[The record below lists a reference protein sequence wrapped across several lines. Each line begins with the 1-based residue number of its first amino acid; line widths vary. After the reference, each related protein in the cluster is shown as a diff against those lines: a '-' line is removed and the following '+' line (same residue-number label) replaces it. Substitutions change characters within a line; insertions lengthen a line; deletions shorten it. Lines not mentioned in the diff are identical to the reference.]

1 MSIPKLSVCMITYG
15 HEAYIIDALKGV
27 LMQKTTFEFEVVL
40 AEDCSPDATQEVV
53 RSFLQQHPR
62 SNKVKYIRHAVNKGM
77 MDNFIWAL
85 NQCRGEYIAICE
97 GDDYWID
104 PLKLERQIAIL
115 EQNPS
120 HSFCFHQ
127 GIRFG
132 EDESTYDVYPLN
144 KQQTTFLPSE
154 IFNMTTIPMASV
166 VFRSSIP
173 RTFVR
178 GHSHPDFQL
187 LCSLMTRGEA
197 YFLKEVMSVYRV
209 HPGGVSYN
217 HFTVKYLEKRLSD
230 LLAEATMPQFSDAVQ
245 KEIAHAYVVHVLLL
259 TQNFRQELTS
269 GQIMGYLSNSISL
282 RKRKGSYFNEYKQI
296 FSSLSPLVAK
306 FSSLFNIKQ
315 MKHFLKLVYDKLTI
329 RGFRDQLL
337 HETKTTQNELAIL
350 REQLFTNNPVMVVGN
365 MKICLPLFYAD
376 HIQKII
382 YQSRNYYELET
393 LGFLR
398 THYKQFDH
406 IIDIGSNI
414 GNHMLYYCNYLAPKK
429 VYCFEPNLFNRNQLE
444 QNVLINHLNKVVT
457 VYPFALGATIGKGLQ
472 TNFSL
477 GNTGMNRI
485 DTFSDA
491 DSDEEAVDIRS
502 LDSLNIPQ
510 ANFMKIDVEGFEVE
524 VLKGAGE
531 MIKRCKPVVMV
542 EVFETNRP
550 EVEALMQ
557 GYGYKKFIT
566 LEDYNSI
573 YVPL

>member
-1 MSIPKLSVCMITYG
+1 MSVLISVCMITYN
-15 HEAYIIDALKGV
+15 HENYIRQAVESV
-27 LMQKTTFEFEVVL
+27 LG
-40 AEDCSPDATQEVV
+40 QEVSYPFELAIFNDASTDKTDV
-53 RSFLQQHPR
+53 IIREIIAEHPKGHLITYKLHEKNIGL
-62 SNKVKYIRHAVNKGM
+62 SANYIYSIKHCSGK
-77 MDNFIWAL
+77 
-85 NQCRGEYIAICE
+85 YIAICE

-104 PLKLERQIAIL
+104 NNKLQKQVDFM
-115 EQNPS
+115 EQ
-120 HSFCFHQ
+120 HEEYMLCFHQ
-127 GIRFG
+127 ALRVNTEIN
-132 EDESTYDVYPLN
+132 SYDVYPHLTEQHFDVTN
-144 KQQTTFLPSE
+144 FFD
-154 IFNMTTIPMASV
+154 IVTIPMASV
-166 VFRSSIP
+166 VLRNNKNIYFRL
-173 RTFVR
+173 
-178 GHSHPDFQL
+178 GHSQMDFMM
-187 LCSLMTRGEA
+187 LCSLLMQGQA
-197 YFLKEVMSVYRV
+197 YFIKEIMSVYRV
-209 HPGGVSYN
+209 HGNGATFH
-217 HFTVKYLEKRLSD
+217 HFTASYLTNRISNLGV
-230 LLAEATMPQFSDAVQ
+230 EARMPEFSTAVR
-245 KEIAHAYVVHVLLL
+245 KEIAHMYVTHVLLL
-259 TQNFRQELTS
+259 ITHFRQELTA
-269 GQIMGYLSNSISL
+269 GQIMEYLSNSIRL
-282 RKRKGSYFNEYKQI
+282 RKREGSYFKEYKQI
-296 FSSLSPLVAK
+296 FNSLSPLVAK

-315 MKHFLKLVYDKLTI
+315 MKHFLKRVYDKLTV

-337 HETKTTQNELAIL
+337 HETKTTQKELAVL
-350 REQLFTNNPVMVVGN
+350 RDQLFTNNPVMVVGN

-444 QNVLINHLNKVVT
+444 QNVSLNHLNKVVT
-457 VYPFALGATIGKGLQ
+457 VYPFALGATIGKGVQ
-472 TNFSL
+472 TDFSL

-485 DTFSDA
+485 DKLSDA

-531 MIKRCKPVVMV
+531 TIKRCKPVVMV

-550 EVEALMQ
+550 EVEVLMQ